1 MNIDLLH
8 ALTMNET
15 DVSGTLERF
24 GGAESLYGYCLAQFL
39 NDPTLEDLRRA
50 LQSKEWDDAFTAAHA
65 LKGLAGNMGFVP
77 LYHSLGELVVMIR
90 SGRIGEIEPS
100 FRQVEKNYRDI
111 TAGIRGNFGDTPREY
126 VGGERA

>member
-24 GGAESLYGYCLAQFL
+24 GGDESLYVYCLAQFL
-39 NDPTLEDLRRA
+39 NDPTLEELRRA
-50 LQSKEWDDAFTAAHA
+50 LQEKEWDDAFTAAHA

-77 LYHSLGELVVMIR
+77 LYHSLGELVVAIR
-90 SGRIGEIEPS
+90 SGRLGEIEPS
-100 FRQVEKNYRDI
+100 FRRVEKNYDEI
-111 TAGIRGNFGDTPREY
+111 TAGIRGNFGDTTRDYAGREQ
-126 VGGERA
+126 A